1 AENGVAERVQI
12 EGEGTP
18 AGLEELIQAAQRPL
32 VWMDVEGAE
41 RDRLGRERVLG
52 LSRAEIVVE
61 LHPHLVARPRET
73 LEERFASTHES
84 QLVLGEDRRPEQF
97 PLNGRFWRSPP
108 GRAIAVEAM
117 RERR

>member
-1 AENGVAERVQI
+1 V
-12 EGEGTP
+12 
-18 AGLEELIQAAQRPL
+18 
-32 VWMDVEGAE
+32 
-41 RDRLGRERVLG
+41 
-52 LSRAEIVVE
+52 
-61 LHPHLVARPRET
+61 

-117 RERR
+117 RERRPERQDWLRLRPRAVSSA